1 MPPGDRRRRRLRGRD
16 ADGIQPRLERHGP
29 WFYRRLHWEA
39 GAVGQVRYLEAEAA
53 GMDATGMGCFFD
65 DVTHDILG
73 LTDRRYQTLYHFTV
87 GGPVEDARLTSLPGY
102 PAPRD

>member
-1 MPPGDRRRRRLRGRD
+1 
-16 ADGIQPRLERHGP
+16 
-29 WFYRRLHWEA
+29 
-39 GAVGQVRYLEAEAA
+39 
-53 GMDATGMGCFFD
+53 MDATGMGCFFD